1 MQEQA
6 VQSKGFGLEGVELDL
21 SKFAFLDFAPT
32 INAGLG
38 FLSFAAVQAAQKLV
52 GVVAGSGLAIR
63 GTRKGFDGVTAQQ
76 LAPVVI
82 EKIAGGEDVAPGDFA
97 AVSHD
102 DSHNSFILQAGSG
115 LREATLYF
123 AHEIIDGDSHGLR
136 LVDFFL
142 GFGTPITSN
151 RSLEAVSGYLWTWSC
166 GGCLGC
172 SAAANCIPH
181 LGLLLIDRRSFANA
195 GMDDGFC
202 SRELRAAGP
211 AAVLDAEDI
220 ERERGRA
227 DRNDAV
233 LADDAVLFAAA
244 DEFAREQ
251 QERALAAIDEDKLV
265 DGSAGWLRKVN
276 GAAVA
281 RALHD
286 LRALLGDGHLAGRES
301 FFEGKERAGVLAL
314 RTDDGKDGDVLV
326 CDRIKEP
333 PFALRTRGLSG
344 RRTRR

>member
-1 MQEQA
+1 MQQQA
-6 VQSKGFGLEGVELDL
+6 VKGNGFGLEGVELDL
-21 SKFAFLDFAPT
+21 SELAFLDFAPAVD
-32 INAGLG
+32 AGLG
-38 FLSFAAVQAAQKLV
+38 LLSFAAVQAAQKFV
-52 GVVAGSGLAIR
+52 GVVAGSGLTVR
-63 GTRKGFDGVTAQQ
+63 GTRESFDRVAAKK

-136 LVDFFL
+136 LVDFFV

-151 RSLEAVSGYLWTWSC
+151 RSLEAVRGYLWPWSC
-166 GGCLGC
+166 GGWLGC

-181 LGLLLIDRRSFANA
+181 LGLLLIDRRSFADA
-195 GMDDGFC
+195 GMDDRPSGG
-202 SRELRAAGP
+202 ELRTAGP
-211 AAVLDAEDI
+211 SAVLDAEDI

-251 QERALAAIDEDKLV
+251 QERALAAIDKNKLV

-286 LRALLGDGHLAGRES
+286 LRALLGDSHLAGSES
-301 FFEGKERAGVLAL
+301 FFEGKEWAGVLAL

-326 CDRIKEP
+326 GNGIEEP
-333 PFALRTRGLSG
+333 PFALRTRALSG